1 MQDISSLIRK
11 SLNGSA
17 TAEELQQLLELLQQE
32 EAGIYAEWMEN
43 RESVHSDTTIAH
55 PAFDKEG
62 VKRLIDRKIQ
72 QAANTAVKQPGAYRQ
87 LRWWNRKLALAAT
100 LATAVLSITAWLI
113 LGNIKKDKNEH
124 PSQLAMNDQVI
135 IRSGDSSRTIL
146 LKDSSTVLLYPGSA
160 LRYDA
165 TYNVEGRKLYLE
177 GKGRFSVK
185 KLHDQPFVVYGKHL
199 STTALGTIFEVSDS
213 MDSTI
218 VELIEGKVKVQDYA
232 MPAARTVYLLK
243 GQQATGF
250 RNESIVVVKKI
261 VKPEPAQQMVVRIK
275 KGKPEPSGLSFK
287 QTPLEQVL
295 NALEKKYKVNIQ
307 YNKQELS
314 GIMFTGNFEAGQEIE
329 AVMKVIAALNK
340 LEIQSSQEGY
350 KIIK

>member
-32 EAGIYAEWMEN
+32 EPGIYAEWMEN
-43 RESVHSDTTIAH
+43 KEAVNRNTATVS

-62 VKRLIDRKIQ
+62 VKRLIDHKIQ
-72 QAANTAVKQPGAYRQ
+72 QAAITAVEQPGAYRQ
-87 LRWWNRKLALAAT
+87 LRWWNRKLALAAA
-100 LATAVLSITAWLI
+100 LATAVLIVTAWLI
-113 LGNIKKDKNEH
+113 LGNSKKDKNEN
-124 PSQLAMNDQVI
+124 PTQLAMNDQVI
-135 IRSGDSSRTIL
+135 IRSGDSVKSIL
-146 LKDSSTVLLYPGSA
+146 LKDSSTVLLYPGSS

-165 TYNVEGRKLYLE
+165 SYNVQGRKLYLE

-185 KLHDQPFVVYGKHL
+185 KLQDLPFVVYGKHL
-199 STTALGTIFEVSDS
+199 STTALGTVFEVSDS
-213 MDSTI
+213 IDGTI

-232 MPAARTVYLLK
+232 APAARTVYLLK

-250 RNESIVVVKKI
+250 RNQSIVVVQKI
-261 VKPEPAQQMVVRIK
+261 VRTEPAQQMVNRIK
-275 KGKPEPSGLSFK
+275 KGKQGPSGLTFK

-295 NALEKKYKVNIQ
+295 DALEKKYNVNIQ
-307 YNKQELS
+307 FNKQDLS
-314 GIMFTGNFEAGQEIE
+314 GIMFTGNFEADQEVE
-329 AVMKVIAALNK
+329 AILKVIAALNK
-340 LEIQSSQEGY
+340 LEVQSSQEGY

>member
-43 RESVHSDTTIAH
+43 KDAVQRDTTIAQ

-62 VKRLIDRKIQ
+62 VRRLIGQEIQ
-72 QAANTAVKQPGAYRQ
+72 QAAITAVKQQGVYRQ
-87 LRWWNRKLALAAT
+87 LPWWKRKLALAAA
-100 LATAVLSITAWLI
+100 LATAALTITAWLI
-113 LGNIKKDKNEH
+113 LSHNTKTKSEQAT
-124 PSQLAMNDQVI
+124 QLAMKDQVVI
-135 IRSGDSSRTIL
+135 SSGDSSRSLL
-146 LKDSSTVLLYPGSA
+146 LKDSSTVILYPGSS

-165 TYNVEGRKLYLE
+165 SYNVEGRKLYLE

-185 KLHDQPFVVYGKHL
+185 KLQDQPFVVYGKHL
-199 STTALGTIFEVSDS
+199 STTALGTVFEVSDS
-213 MDSTI
+213 IDSTI
-218 VELIEGKVKVQDYA
+218 VELLEGKVKVQDYA
-232 MPAARTVYLLK
+232 TPAARTVYLLK

-250 RNESIVVVKKI
+250 HNQSIVVVQKI
-261 VKPEPAQQMVVRIK
+261 VKPEPVQQMVDRIK
-275 KGKPEPSGLSFK
+275 KGKPGPLGLSFK

-307 YNKQELS
+307 FDKQDLS

-329 AVMKVIAALNK
+329 AILKVIAALNK
-340 LEIQSSQEGY
+340 LEVQSFQEGY